1 MKNVI
6 GIVLLTIG
14 IVMLSVVF
22 YFSIISG
29 RVLLSA
35 VIGSFFGL
43 VGLIALTDDE
53 NDEEEGG
60 EG

>member
-6 GIVLLTIG
+6 GITMLTIG

-22 YFSIISG
+22 YFSLISG

-35 VIGSFFGL
+35 GIGGLLSFFGL
-43 VGLIALTDDE
+43 VALTDDE
-53 NDEEEGG
+53 TEEEEGG
-60 EG
+60 EE